1 MSCRTDGDASAT
13 IQYDDSLCTLLLI
26 KARGIAEVI
35 YQSQSRDIRML
46 LAGEVMPSRRLTPFI
61 EPDYL
66 AAIELIRSADVGFTN
81 LETVVRTHS
90 EGTPAFT
97 RGTPMTTAPI
107 LLEDLKWMGFNL
119 LSTAN
124 NHMGD
129 FGPDGAIATVE
140 HLRRA
145 DLAFAGSGRNLG
157 EALMPGYLDTKAGR
171 VGLVAATTIFKQG
184 EQAAAQRPDTI
195 GRAGVNP
202 VRFTTTYSVD
212 DATMAALD
220 RIGLSLGLAQDNA
233 RARQS
238 FFSATEFPEDTAT
251 TLNFLGA
258 DFRRDDKFG
267 RATTVNAQDAEANLR
282 AIREARR
289 QADWVLFSLHNHEYG
304 GAGRTTAKTRMELEI
319 PADFVIELS
328 RAAIDAGA
336 DAVVGHG
343 MHVTLGIEIYRGKP
357 IFYSLGNH
365 ILQNDTIEIVP
376 AEAYGRFGLG
386 MDATPADFLDARN
399 GNGTRSFAAYAE
411 YWETVAASCVFT
423 NGALTELRLHP
434 IDLGFGLSRP
444 QQGRPVLAHGETA
457 RRILDRVVKLS
468 RNHGT
473 RIEMD
478 GETAVVRL

>member
-1 MSCRTDGDASAT
+1 M
-13 IQYDDSLCTLLLI
+13 
-26 KARGIAEVI
+26 I
-35 YQSQSRDIRML
+35 YQSQTRDIRML
-46 LAGEVMPSRRLTPFI
+46 LAGEVMPSRHLTPFT

-66 AAIELIRSADVGFTN
+66 AAIELIRAADVGFTN
-81 LETVVRTHS
+81 LETVVRTRH

-97 RGTPMTTAPI
+97 RGTPMTTPPV
-107 LLEDLKWMGFNL
+107 LLDDLKWMGFNL

-145 DLAFAGSGRNLG
+145 DFAYAGSGHNLG

-171 VGLVAATTIFKQG
+171 VGLVAATTIFKPG
-184 EQAAAQRPDTI
+184 EQAAAQRGDTI

-202 VRFTTTYSVD
+202 VRFSTTYTVD
-212 DATMAALD
+212 AATMTALD
-220 RIGLSLGLAQDNA
+220 QIGRSLGLAQDNA

-238 FFSATEFPEDTAT
+238 FFSATEFPDDTADR
-251 TLNFLGA
+251 LNFLGA
-258 DFRRDDKFG
+258 DFHRGAEFG
-267 RATTVNAQDAEANLR
+267 RTTVVNKQDAEANLQ

-304 GAGRTTAKTRMELEI
+304 AAGRTTAPTRMELEM
-319 PADFVIELS
+319 PAEFVIELS

-343 MHVTLGIEIYRGKP
+343 MHVTLGIEIYKGKP

-399 GNGTRSFAAYAE
+399 GNGTRSFAAYPQF
-411 YWETVAASCVFT
+411 WETVTATCVYT
-423 NGALTELRLHP
+423 AGALTELRLHP
-434 IDLGFGLSRP
+434 IDLGFGLPRP
-444 QQGRPVLAHGETA
+444 QQGRPVLAHGEA
-457 RRILDRVVKLS
+457 AQRILDRVVRLS

-473 RIEMD
+473 VIEVD
-478 GETAVVRL
+478 GETAVIRL

>member
-1 MSCRTDGDASAT
+1 M
-13 IQYDDSLCTLLLI
+13 
-26 KARGIAEVI
+26 
-35 YQSQSRDIRML
+35 
-46 LAGEVMPSRRLTPFI
+46 
-61 EPDYL
+61 
-66 AAIELIRSADVGFTN
+66 
-81 LETVVRTHS
+81 
-90 EGTPAFT
+90 
-97 RGTPMTTAPI
+97 
-107 LLEDLKWMGFNL
+107 
-119 LSTAN
+119 
-124 NHMGD
+124 
-129 FGPDGAIATVE
+129 
-140 HLRRA
+140 
-145 DLAFAGSGRNLG
+145 
-157 EALMPGYLDTKAGR
+157 
-171 VGLVAATTIFKQG
+171 
-184 EQAAAQRPDTI
+184 
-195 GRAGVNP
+195 
-202 VRFTTTYSVD
+202 
-212 DATMAALD
+212 
-220 RIGLSLGLAQDNA
+220 
-233 RARQS
+233 
-238 FFSATEFPEDTAT
+238 
-251 TLNFLGA
+251 
-258 DFRRDDKFG
+258 
-267 RATTVNAQDAEANLR
+267 NAQDAEANLR

-376 AEAYGRFGLG
+376 AEAYGQFGLG

>member
-1 MSCRTDGDASAT
+1 
-13 IQYDDSLCTLLLI
+13 
-26 KARGIAEVI
+26 VI
-35 YQSQSRDIRML
+35 YQSQSRDIHML
-46 LAGEVMPSRRLTPFI
+46 LAGEVMPSRRLKPFT

-66 AAIELIRSADVGFTN
+66 AAIELIRAADVGFTN
-81 LETVVRTHS
+81 LETVVRTRD

-97 RGTPMTTAPI
+97 RGTPMTTAPV

-129 FGPDGAIATVE
+129 FGPDGAVATVE

-157 EALMPGYLDTKAGR
+157 EALMPGYLDTRAGR

-184 EQAAAQRPDTI
+184 EQAAAQRPDTP
-195 GRAGVNP
+195 GRPGVNP
-202 VRFTTTYSVD
+202 IHFSTTYTID
-212 DATMAALD
+212 DAAMAALGQVG
-220 RIGLSLGLAQDNA
+220 RSLGLVQDNA

-238 FFSATEFPEDTAT
+238 FFSATEFPDDTAD
-251 TLNFLGA
+251 TLNLLGA
-258 DFRRDDKFG
+258 DFRRGNAFG
-267 RATTVNAQDAEANLR
+267 RTTTVNPRDAEANLR
-282 AIREARR
+282 SIREARR

-304 GAGRTTAKTRMELEI
+304 AAGRTTAKTRMELET
-319 PADFVIELS
+319 PAEFVVELS

-343 MHVTLGIEIYRGKP
+343 MHVTLGIEIYKGKP

-411 YWETVAASCVFT
+411 FWETVAATCLFT
-423 NGALTELRLHP
+423 HGKLTELRLHP
-434 IDLGFGLSRP
+434 IDLGFGLPRP
-444 QQGRPVLAHGETA
+444 QQGRPVLAHGATA
-457 RRILDRVVKLS
+457 RRILDRVARLS

-473 RIEMD
+473 VIELE

>member
-1 MSCRTDGDASAT
+1 
-13 IQYDDSLCTLLLI
+13 
-26 KARGIAEVI
+26 VI
-35 YQSQSRDIRML
+35 YQSQSRNIHML
-46 LAGEVMPSRRLTPFI
+46 LAGEVMPSRRLTPFT

-66 AAIELIRSADVGFTN
+66 AAIELVRAADVGFTN
-81 LETVVRTHS
+81 LETVVRTRE

-157 EALMPGYLDTKAGR
+157 EALMPGYLDTAAGR

-184 EQAAAQRPDTI
+184 EQAAAQRPDTV

-202 VRFTTTYSVD
+202 VRFSTTYTIDS
-212 DATMAALD
+212 AAMAALD
-220 RIGLSLGLAQDNA
+220 QIGRSLGLAQDNA

-238 FFSATEFPEDTAT
+238 FFSATEFPDDTADS
-251 TLNFLGA
+251 LNFLGA
-258 DFRRDDKFG
+258 DFRRGAEFG
-267 RATTVNAQDAEANLR
+267 RTTVVNAEDAEANLR
-282 AIREARR
+282 SIREARR

-304 GAGRTTAKTRMELEI
+304 AAGRTTAKDRMALEM
-319 PADFVIELS
+319 PAEFVIELS

-343 MHVTLGIEIYRGKP
+343 MHVTLGIEIYKGKP

-411 YWETVAASCVFT
+411 FWETVAAKCVFT
-423 NGALTELRLHP
+423 NGRLTELRLHP

-444 QQGRPVLAHGETA
+444 QQGRPVLAHGEAA
-457 RRILDRVVKLS
+457 RRILDRVIRLS

-473 RIEMD
+473 IIDVE
-478 GETAVVRL
+478 GETAVIRL